1 MAEKPG
7 RRKTIAVRILELA
20 MALSPGDALPDTPEL
35 ARQLEVGE
43 TTVYQVR
50 SALTVRGE
58 LLYTDHAWRLSPQ
71 QRLAGQQSVTRAIS
85 GHWLC
90 CLPVGKRV
98 RYFVVDVTQRRE
110 VVVFAANAGGEYWD
124 PGAVVSDRDQDLVAV
139 AEGSFTA
146 IRDAAVALQRR
157 QSIRTQRLVA
167 LIRRSPSPRTIT
179 VCVAGSVQA
188 VPGWFAYWEGG
199 RSGGFA
205 LVRHVT
211 AGDDDDR
218 RELIVV
224 QPADRERVP
233 LDTPPVTLSTS
244 DPRWLHE
251 IDRGCF
257 PAIERAIGEAISHI
271 GPR

>member
-7 RRKTIAVRILELA
+7 RRTTIAVRILELA

-110 VVVFAANAGGEYWD
+110 VVVFAANAGENIGTLARWYRIATRTLSRWLRVPSPLSAMPPSPSNVD
-124 PGAVVSDRDQDLVAV
+124 SRYGLRGWSRLSA
-139 AEGSFTA
+139 G
-146 IRDAAVALQRR
+146 RR
-157 QSIRTQRLVA
+157 VRGPSRCASLGRC
-167 LIRRSPSPRTIT
+167 RRSRAGSPTGR
-179 VCVAGSVQA
+179 VAGRGGS
-188 VPGWFAYWEGG
+188 PSFAM
-199 RSGGFA
+199 
-205 LVRHVT
+205 
-211 AGDDDDR
+211 
-218 RELIVV
+218 
-224 QPADRERVP
+224 
-233 LDTPPVTLSTS
+233 
-244 DPRWLHE
+244 
-251 IDRGCF
+251 
-257 PAIERAIGEAISHI
+257 
-271 GPR
+271 